1 MGEPAHD
8 AAWRAARHTVW
19 NCMLDAAR
27 VTMYAEMRGKHYRVL
42 HGTVRT
48 VLLLSATA
56 SATAILDT
64 ALGDASLGSVWR
76 LVPNVLIAATVVID
90 YVADFGT
97 KIAAL
102 NLAKRTSQ
110 RLVEKDWRRLWDDI
124 DGGAATVEEIQRRN
138 DALLHQLHE
147 ATGPMDEHVTV
158 NDKANVLSTERAYKV
173 MVAQYAAH

>member
-1 MGEPAHD
+1 MGGHADD

-27 VTMYAEMRGKHYRVL
+27 VTMYAEMRGSHYRTL
-42 HGTVRT
+42 HGAMRT

-64 ALGDASLGSVWR
+64 TLGDASFGSVWR
-76 LVPNVLIAATVVID
+76 LAPNVLIAAAVVID

-110 RLVEKDWRRLWDDI
+110 RLVEKDWRQLWDDI
-124 DGGAATVEEIQRRN
+124 DSGVATVEEIRSRN
-138 DALLHQLHE
+138 TALMNQLHE
-147 ATGPMDEHVTV
+147 ATGPMDEHVKV
-158 NDKANVLSTERAYKV
+158 NDKANGISTERAYKV
-173 MVAQYAAH
+173 MEAQYAAR

>member
-1 MGEPAHD
+1 MAGLAHD

-27 VTMYAEMRGKHYRVL
+27 VTMYAEMRGAHYRTL
-42 HGTVRT
+42 HGIIRT

-64 ALGDASLGSVWR
+64 ALGDGSFGSMWR

-110 RLVEKDWRRLWDDI
+110 RLVENDWRRLWDEI
-124 DGGAATVEEIQRRN
+124 DSGSATVEEIQRRN
-138 DALLHQLHE
+138 DALMHQLHE

-158 NDKANVLSTERAYKV
+158 NDKANGISTERAYKV
-173 MVAQYAAH
+173 MEAQYAAR